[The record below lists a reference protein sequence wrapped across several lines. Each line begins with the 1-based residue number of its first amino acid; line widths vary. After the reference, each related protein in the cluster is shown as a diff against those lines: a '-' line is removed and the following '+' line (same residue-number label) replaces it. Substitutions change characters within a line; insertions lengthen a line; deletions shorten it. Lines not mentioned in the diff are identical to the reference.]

1 MRILLLFYLVKL
13 FTLEQTKKGKMSL
26 NVNYEPVI
34 GNGKEEVDK
43 DAKKQKVARWSDI
56 DLLEKIDMK
65 VVLHGMGV

>member
-1 MRILLLFYLVKL
+1 M
-13 FTLEQTKKGKMSL
+13 
-26 NVNYEPVI
+26 
-34 GNGKEEVDK
+34 VDK